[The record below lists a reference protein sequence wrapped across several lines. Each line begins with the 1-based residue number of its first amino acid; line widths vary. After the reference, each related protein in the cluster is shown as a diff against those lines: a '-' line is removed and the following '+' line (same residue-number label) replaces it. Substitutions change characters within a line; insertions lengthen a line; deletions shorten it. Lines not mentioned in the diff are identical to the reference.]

1 MNAPEVYRKSLKKA
15 AAALWQD
22 INTLFQGELQA
33 SPEGGGG
40 LISTDN
46 LEMFALIP
54 EERSMVYLDSS
65 LQTQPTTVSIHVR
78 GFPAAR

>member
-46 LEMFALIP
+46 
-54 EERSMVYLDSS
+54 
-65 LQTQPTTVSIHVR
+65 
-78 GFPAAR
+78 